1 MTDSKQHDDIF
12 FPFLNFNKVIQ
23 SVPGWSGVKG
33 GRSQFI
39 RKNSRGNVKTASFPL
54 NFSSLF

>member
-33 GRSQFI
+33 SRSQFI
-39 RKNSRGNVKTASFPL
+39 RKKL
-54 NFSSLF
+54 